1 MAREID
7 QIMQELESAYAP
19 QKKQYQE
26 QISALPS
33 YYQAQ
38 AAGLEQARQNAYQDI
53 VRRANARGVVYSGA
67 PIQEQQVYTGERYL
81 PALAG
86 LRQQEGTQ
94 TFNLQQALGKLGETQ
109 RLRAEEIRQ
118 QELNREEVARQA
130 EANRRAAAAAYGG
143 FNFPNTPD
151 QTPQNVDPLSAALGF
166 AKQQRNIALSAGGIK
181 PGFREAVKNEILRK
195 FEGALSPQQLDDII
209 YNQIFPNGWEQGKM
223 AAPRQLGFGEALA
236 KGPGWAIQQANRA
249 TGINVLNPIQVFGQ
263 APTAFRGLGNWL
275 TGR

>member
-38 AAGLEQARQNAYQDI
+38 AAGLEQARQNAFQDI
-53 VRRANARGVVYSGA
+53 TRRANARGVVYSGA

-118 QELNREEVARQA
+118 QELNREEAARQA

-143 FNFPNTPD
+143 FD
-151 QTPQNVDPLSAALGF
+151 
-166 AKQQRNIALSAGGIK
+166 
-181 PGFREAVKNEILRK
+181 
-195 FEGALSPQQLDDII
+195 
-209 YNQIFPNGWEQGKM
+209 
-223 AAPRQLGFGEALA
+223 
-236 KGPGWAIQQANRA
+236 
-249 TGINVLNPIQVFGQ
+249 
-263 APTAFRGLGNWL
+263 GLGNLFGGGGGMQEQAAPQLQPPSDIGGWQRL
-275 TGR
+275 LNELRNSGLNYGQAVAEVYKRYGLREGDIQSGSTADQAFRNVFLGPTPVQKMVVQSVVPNYLKVIR